1 MRDEAYRTAELSA
14 WCENC
19 SGVISHGHLVKEL
32 NTCLKM
38 ADHAA
43 DELKLMADGRAS
55 EKSEKEFGVNYDAY
69 GTSDQLTAT
78 GVHQSTEHASP

>member
-1 MRDEAYRTAELSA
+1 
-14 WCENC
+14 
-19 SGVISHGHLVKEL
+19 
-32 NTCLKM
+32 M